1 MRRFPD
7 PTSRLVTSRGAQYR
21 LGGAVPSPA
30 AAFLVA
36 LILLPTL
43 FWLVAL
49 KRTTTYVQPEEW
61 LMQNVVVPFQAWME
75 DTLPLLDGA
84 ITAISALGS
93 GWFVGLGFA
102 LCGLLALA
110 KGRRDLALLLALG
123 TLAFPIEWAL
133 KYFVAIPPI
142 SFAELAAAMF
152 NINGFGLDDIA
163 VFPAGHALRAMA
175 FYGLVAF
182 CIARLS
188 SDRRQGM
195 IAYAVAGV
203 LILAIGLVR
212 MYLNLHYPLDVIG
225 GWIAGAALVSV
236 LVAIHVLNVDEQ
248 MRVTERQRVAAADA
262 ASSAPVAPAATA
274 ASAASASA
282 SATSASTASASASTS
297 ASATP
302 ATEA

>member
-1 MRRFPD
+1 VRRFPD

-49 KRTTTYVQPEEW
+49 KRTTTYLQPEEW
-61 LMQNVVVPFQAWME
+61 LMQNIVVPLQAWME
-75 DTLPLLDGA
+75 DKLFVVDAAL
-84 ITAISALGS
+84 TAISALGS
-93 GWFVGLGFA
+93 GWFVALGFA
-102 LCGLLALA
+102 FCGLLALA

-123 TLAFPIEWAL
+123 TLAFPMEWAL
-133 KYFVAIPPI
+133 KFFVSMPPI
-142 SFAELAAAMF
+142 PFAELVASMF
-152 NINGFGLDDIA
+152 NVGGFGLDDIA

-188 SDRRQGM
+188 SDRRQGL

-203 LILAIGLVR
+203 LIFSIGLVR
-212 MYLNLHYPLDVIG
+212 IYLNLHYPLDVLG

-248 MRVTERQRVAAADA
+248 MRVTERQRAAAEQT
-262 ASSAPVAPAATA
+262 ATA
-274 ASAASASA
+274 
-282 SATSASTASASASTS
+282 
-297 ASATP
+297 
-302 ATEA
+302 EA

>member
-1 MRRFPD
+1 
-7 PTSRLVTSRGAQYR
+7 LVSSRGAQYR

-49 KRTTTYVQPEEW
+49 KRTTTYLQPEEW
-61 LMQNVVVPFQAWME
+61 LMQNIVVPFQAWME
-75 DTLPLLDGA
+75 ANLSPVDAVL
-84 ITAISALGS
+84 TAISALGS
-93 GWFVGLGFA
+93 GWFVALGFA
-102 LCGLLALA
+102 VCGLVALA

-123 TLAFPIEWAL
+123 TLAFPMEWAL
-133 KYFVAIPPI
+133 KFFVAMPPI
-142 SFAELAAAMF
+142 SIGELIASMF
-152 NINGFGLDDIA
+152 NVGGFGLDDIA
-163 VFPAGHALRAMA
+163 VFPAGHALRSMV

-195 IAYAVAGV
+195 IAYAVAAV
-203 LILAIGLVR
+203 LIASIGLVR
-212 MYLNLHYPLDVIG
+212 IYLNLHYPLDVLG
-225 GWIAGAALVSV
+225 GWIAGASLVSI

-248 MRVTERQRVAAADA
+248 MRVTERHRVAAAETADA
-262 ASSAPVAPAATA
+262 AASA
-274 ASAASASA
+274 ASAASAS
-282 SATSASTASASASTS
+282 TA

-302 ATEA
+302 TVDA